1 MVSFRY
7 HAISL
12 IAVFL
17 ALVIGVLLGVSI
29 GDQGIVSGARKDLE
43 NSLRGDLNSAR
54 SRNSD
59 LRKELTIRDEFE
71 RQAYPGLVGDLLP
84 GFRIGILA
92 IGNLPSGYAGAIR
105 DALEPAGAD
114 ISSISV
120 VRAPL
125 ALDRLGQ
132 TLRRTSLARVAD
144 DPDVLDRL
152 GRRVGTQLV
161 NGGGIVARVKD
172 DLFSSS
178 RGDYRGLDGVVFA
191 RDRFGLRGSDRDAED
206 RFESALLRGL
216 LGTHVELVGVE
227 TRDADP
233 SQVPFMDREGLTTV
247 DDVDLVAGKAALVY
261 ALLGADGKFGV
272 KQTAD
277 ELLPPPPLKGP
288 GR

>member
-1 MVSFRY
+1 V
-7 HAISL
+7 
-12 IAVFL
+12 

-29 GDQGIVSGARKDLE
+29 GEEGVVSDARQGLE
-43 NSLRGDLNSAR
+43 DSLRGDLRSAR
-54 SRNSD
+54 DRNGD
-59 LRKELTIRDEFE
+59 LRRELTIRDEFE

-84 GFRIGILA
+84 GFRIGIVA
-92 IGNLPSGYAGAIR
+92 MGKLPAGYASAIR
-105 DALEPAGAD
+105 DAVEPAGAE

-132 TLRRTSLARVAD
+132 RLRRTSLAHVAD
-144 DPDVLDRL
+144 DSKALDRL
-152 GRRVGTQLV
+152 GRRVGRQLAD
-161 NGGGIVARVKD
+161 GGGVVTRVKD
-172 DLFSSS
+172 ELFSSS
-178 RGDYRGLDGVVFA
+178 RGEYRGLDAVVFA
-191 RDRFGLRGSDRDAED
+191 RDRDGLHGKERDAED

-216 LGTHVELVGVE
+216 LATDVELVGVE

-233 SQVPFMDREGLTTV
+233 SQVPFMDRQGLTSV
-247 DDVDLVAGKAALVY
+247 DDIDLVAGRAALVY

-277 ELLPPPPLKGP
+277 QLLPPPSLKGP